1 KKSVVDDFFSA
12 LFANNSTVSDDNT
25 PANNIISNDNEQ
37 DESNI
42 MDEEEQSNHGGRKRE
57 RVLDE
62 FDEYSLLS
70 KRRGSDRSK
79 NNFKRKAI
87 EARESIQDRDIDWST
102 VKPES
107 RMLVR
112 QLPKFIDKQ
121 DVMNY
126 FSKYGEVLEVVQKT
140 PFGFVHF
147 ENPEACAQA
156 VQVENGKPFHGIVL
170 DLEICKRKPFFARAA
185 ERDVREP
192 NAREPAPVEEPPRNA
207 NNHQQ
212 QQYHHQQMQ
221 HQEENRG
228 YNNNNNSNEVPTVQI
243 VAWDNVAYG
252 YTDYIERVFSSNH
265 IRASSIT
272 LPYTKES
279 RESIVKQMILEGV
292 KAIVMIDRHNEL
304 ITKIYLQVFAPAEN
318 GQGVRYDEYDSVT
331 AIEAVSIIRRA

>member
-1 KKSVVDDFFSA
+1 MTEPNGNDTTTVKKSVVDDFFSA
-12 LFANNSTVSDDNT
+12 LFANNTTVIDNT
-25 PANNIISNDNEQ
+25 PANNTTEAYENKASPNGDNTTDGQDYKYNYNSEVNNNDNEQ
-37 DESNI
+37 DESIN
-42 MDEEEQSNHGGRKRE
+42 DEEGRNHGGRKRE

-79 NNFKRKAI
+79 INFNNRGI
-87 EARESIQDRDIDWST
+87 EARETIQDVNQNAAEIDNIKIDRQILSKRDIDWST

-170 DLEICKRKPFFARAA
+170 GKSLDYRLKSLE
-185 ERDVREP
+185 
-192 NAREPAPVEEPPRNA
+192 
-207 NNHQQ
+207 
-212 QQYHHQQMQ
+212 Y
-221 HQEENRG
+221 
-228 YNNNNNSNEVPTVQI
+228 
-243 VAWDNVAYG
+243 
-252 YTDYIERVFSSNH
+252 
-265 IRASSIT
+265 
-272 LPYTKES
+272 
-279 RESIVKQMILEGV
+279 
-292 KAIVMIDRHNEL
+292 
-304 ITKIYLQVFAPAEN
+304 
-318 GQGVRYDEYDSVT
+318 
-331 AIEAVSIIRRA
+331 